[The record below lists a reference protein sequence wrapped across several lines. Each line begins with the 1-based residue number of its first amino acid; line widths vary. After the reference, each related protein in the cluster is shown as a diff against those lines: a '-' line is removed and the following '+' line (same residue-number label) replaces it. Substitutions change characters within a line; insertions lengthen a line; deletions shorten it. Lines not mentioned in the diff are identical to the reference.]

1 MAPLPKRK
9 YAKTRQ
15 RLRRQH
21 LRQRRATVVVCGTC
35 QSPTVA
41 HRVCYVC
48 GTYRGRE
55 VVRIEEAGEE

>member
-21 LRQRRATVVVCGTC
+21 HQQRRATLTRCPTC
-35 QSPTVA
+35 QSTMA
-41 HRVCYVC
+41 SHQVCYTC
-48 GTYRGRE
+48 GRYRGRQVVE
-55 VVRIEEAGEE
+55 VGDE

>member
-21 LRQRRATVVVCGTC
+21 LTQRRATVTTC
-35 QSPTVA
+35 PTCTSPVVA
-41 HRVCYVC
+41 HQVCYTC
-48 GTYRGRE
+48 GRYRGRQVLE
-55 VVRIEEAGEE
+55 FED

>member
-21 LRQRRATVVVCGTC
+21 LRQRRATLSTCPTC
-35 QSPTVA
+35 QSMMVA
-41 HRVCYVC
+41 HQVCYTC
-48 GTYRGRE
+48 GRYRNRQVLE
-55 VVRIEEAGEE
+55 TEEA

>member
-21 LRQRRATVVVCGTC
+21 LKQRRATLTTC
-35 QSPTVA
+35 PTCPALMVA
-41 HRVCYVC
+41 HQVCYTC
-48 GTYRGRE
+48 GRYRGRQVLE
-55 VVRIEEAGEE
+55 SED

>member
-21 LRQRRATVVVCGTC
+21 LRQRRATVVTCGTC
-35 QSPTVA
+35 QSPMVA
-41 HRVCYVC
+41 HHVCYAC
-48 GTYRGRE
+48 GNYRGRE
-55 VVRIEEAGEE
+55 VVRIEEAGQE

>member
-21 LRQRRATVVVCGTC
+21 LRQRRATVVTC
-35 QSPTVA
+35 STCRSLTVA
-41 HRVCYVC
+41 HHVCYVC
-48 GTYRGRE
+48 GNYRGRA
-55 VVRIEEAGEE
+55 VLKVEEAGE